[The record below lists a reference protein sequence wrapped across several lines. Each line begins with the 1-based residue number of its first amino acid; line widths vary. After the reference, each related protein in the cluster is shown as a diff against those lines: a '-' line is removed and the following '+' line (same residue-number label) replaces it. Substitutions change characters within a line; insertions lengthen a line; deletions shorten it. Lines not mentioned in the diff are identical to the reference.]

1 MMLQS
6 NTAKNTRQN
15 KKEPPFSVPLW
26 SKFDTMKQ
34 QYINGTWCDALNGGT
49 WQLMNPAT
57 DQMIAEVPFGDA
69 ADARA
74 AIVAARAALP
84 AWSATTPWTR
94 CDILRRAAEYIRQN
108 VEEFAHDTVLEA
120 GKPLIEARGEW
131 QVAAGLLDWY
141 AEEGKR
147 AYGRVLPS
155 SRPDK
160 RMQVIWQPVGVVGV
174 ITAWNFPA
182 YNPARAWAA
191 ALAAGCT
198 VVGKGSE
205 FTPLSTMNLTRAFVE
220 AGIPTG
226 VLNMINGDAAAIG
239 DEMLSNPALAKLSFT
254 GSTRVGRILMDGAS
268 RTHTSLSLEL
278 GGNAPVIIMDDVD
291 VDKVAALAVATKF
304 RNCGQVCVSP
314 QRFYVHAD
322 IYDAFVARVIE
333 KVQHVKCGFGLEKG
347 TRMGP
352 LINRR
357 QQQTVLDIIAQAK
370 SEGCTVLAGGEGNDT
385 GGYFVTPTV
394 IAVEDA
400 QTPFLQREIFGP
412 VMPIIPFSTR
422 EQVIEWAND
431 TPYGLAAYVCTNRLN
446 DAVWLSEH
454 LEFGMVGVNEWIPHG
469 TEAPFGGWKQS
480 GIGHESGPDGLT
492 EYMEKKLISYGGL

>member
-1 MMLQS
+1 
-6 NTAKNTRQN
+6 
-15 KKEPPFSVPLW
+15 
-26 SKFDTMKQ
+26 MKQ
-34 QYINGTWCDALNGGT
+34 QYINGAWCGAVGGGV
-49 WQLMNPAT
+49 WPLVNPAT
-57 DQMIAEVPFGDA
+57 DTVFAEVPYGDG

-74 AIVAARAALP
+74 AIAAARAALP
-84 AWSATTPWTR
+84 AWSAATAWTR
-94 CDILRRAAEYIRQN
+94 CDILRRAADYIRLH
-108 VEEFAHDTVLEA
+108 VEAFAHDMVLES
-120 GKPLIEARGEW
+120 GKPLVEARGEW
-131 QVAAGLLDWY
+131 LVAAGLFDWY

-155 SRPDK
+155 SRADK

-205 FTPLSTMNLTRAFVE
+205 FTPHSTMNLTLALVE
-220 AGIPTG
+220 AGIPSG
-226 VLNMINGDAAAIG
+226 VLNMVNGDAAAIG
-239 DEMLSNPALAKLSFT
+239 DEMLGNADVAKLSFT

-268 RTHTSLSLEL
+268 RTHTKLSLEL
-278 GGNAPVIIMDDVD
+278 GGNAPVIVMDDVD
-291 VDKVAALAVATKF
+291 VAKVAALAVATKF

-314 QRFYVHAD
+314 QRFYVHRT
-322 IYDAFVARVIE
+322 IYDAFVAAVIE
-333 KVQHVKCGFGLEKG
+333 RVQGIKCGFGLEKE

-357 QQQTVLDIIAQAK
+357 QQQTVCEIIEQAK
-370 SEGCTVLAGGEGNDT
+370 SEGCIVVAGGEVAEQ
-385 GGYFVTPTV
+385 GGYFVTPTI

-400 QTPFLQREIFGP
+400 KTPFLKREIFGP
-412 VMPIIPFSTR
+412 VMPIVPFDTR

-431 TPYGLAAYVCTNRLN
+431 TEYGLAAYVCTNRLQ

-454 LEFGMVGVNEWIPHG
+454 LEFGMVGVNEWAPHG
-469 TEAPFGGWKQS
+469 IEAPFGGWKQS